1 MSSSPDDDGAQ
12 NSSRAILTSVKQ
24 LVAGGVGGI
33 CLVLAGHPM
42 DTIKVRIQTMSTPAP
57 GERPQ
62 FGGTFD
68 CVSKTFRN
76 EGLKGFYRGMFAP
89 LIAATPINAVCFF
102 GYGLGVRLQ
111 THGSPTDVGK
121 LSYEQLYK
129 AGMLSGFCTAL
140 INAPVERIKC
150 LLQIE
155 QGSASKAKYKSFADC
170 TTKVYLNGGVRSTYR
185 GLIATFMRD
194 IPSSGAYFA
203 GYEFLKK
210 NGQQFFFTENT
221 TAITLLAGGFAGI
234 FYWMIGIP
242 ADVVKSKIQTA
253 PDGKYSNGYQSV
265 IKSILQKQ
273 GVKGFYRGWL
283 PVFIRGKL
291 VLSYSFSHLQ

>member
-1 MSSSPDDDGAQ
+1 M
-12 NSSRAILTSVKQ
+12 
-24 LVAGGVGGI
+24 
-33 CLVLAGHPM
+33 
-42 DTIKVRIQTMSTPAP
+42 KVRIQTMPTPVA

-62 FGGTFD
+62 FRGTFD

-76 EGLKGFYRGMFAP
+76 EGIRGFYRGMFAP

-111 THGSPTDVGK
+111 THGSPTDVDR

-155 QGSASKAKYKSFADC
+155 QGSASKAKYKSFWDC
-170 TTKVYLNGGVRSTYR
+170 TTKVYLNGGIRSSYR
-185 GLIATFMRD
+185 GLLATFLRD

-203 GYEFLKK
+203 GYEYLKK
-210 NGQQFFFTENT
+210 HGRQFFFTENT
-221 TAITLLAGGFAGI
+221 TAITLMAGGFAGI
-234 FYWMIGIP
+234 FYWSIGIP
-242 ADVVKSKIQTA
+242 ADVIKSKIQTA
-253 PDGKYSNGYQSV
+253 PDGKYSHGYRSV
-265 IKSILQKQ
+265 ITSVLQKQ
-273 GVKGFYRGWL
+273 GITGFYRGAI
-283 PVFIRGKL
+283 PVFIRGKRSVSVAPL
-291 VLSYSFSHLQ
+291 PLFDDI